1 MDFEL
6 MDAAQYRELDI
17 EQLEARRAAILAEL
31 DGDSQFTVEEL
42 RNEAGLCAAEIA
54 SRNAAIE
61 LRNATV
67 AELTGGAGFAIATSQ
82 REPEERC
89 DDIYDTPEYR
99 QAFMDYVR
107 MGTAIPAQYREGTT
121 TTTPTNQTTMSTDV
135 GSVIPTTLL
144 NRIIAEMDTYGN
156 IWAKVTK
163 TNVKGGVDIPTMDMK
178 PTASWVGEGAST
190 DQKLETEDAIS
201 FKYYGLECKIAQS
214 LLVATVTLSAFEA
227 KFVELATE
235 AMIKALETSIIKG
248 TGTGQPTGITKDS
261 RITNVIELTLDELA
275 DWEAWHK
282 KVKAKI
288 KKAYRNGEFIM
299 AQSSF
304 DGYIDGMVDKNG
316 QPVARVNYGING
328 EESYR
333 FMGKTVETVEETLL
347 PYFEDAANGDVVAI
361 FGKLSDYMVNS
372 NMQMTTTKWFDHDEN
387 KIKNKCLLIADGKVA
402 DPFGFVLIKLKV
414 TTQATKPTA

>member
-1 MDFEL
+1 MEFEL

-17 EQLEARRAAILAEL
+17 EQLEERRAAILAEL
-31 DGDSQFTVEEL
+31 DGESEFTAEQL
-42 RNEAGLCAAEIA
+42 RTEAGLCANEIA
-54 SRNAAIE
+54 ARNAAIE

-67 AELTGGAGFAIATSQ
+67 AELTGGSGVVIATSQ

-89 DDIYDTPEYR
+89 DDIYDTAEYR

-178 PTASWVGEGAST
+178 PTATWVGEGAST

-282 KVKAKI
+282 KVKANI

-387 KIKNKCLLIADGKVA
+387 KVKNKCLLIADGKVA

-414 TTQATKPTA
+414 TTEATKPTV